1 MVSAATLIRSKYR
14 RTRMLWQ
21 VVTAIG
27 SIAQRL
33 PFPLPPRAARLVHPC
48 HPRNPWLN
56 RPFSAFLRSVVKP
69 TAARNSSS
77 ASGWLTTRLELVAKV
92 LDGRLHGQANHFALG
107 SIPRAPVNDHVPLR
121 MDCLRQAHVKSGSLC
136 CNALGSQRLGAL
148 RRSVATPSPAAGRN
162 DSFSPLRSPQSRR
175 DLPKAA
181 MDSSPWNPSNP
192 PLHVASRRLYP
203 SFPHPVFSPVSS
215 FFILPSSFG
224 QMLSLRHSS
233 RTNLTG
239 DHGHPQSRVQNS

>member
-148 RRSVATPSPAAGRN
+148 RHPVATHSPRRRSQRLLFPAPKPPVAARPPEGSHGLKPMEPVQPTPPRRVATPIPIVSA
-162 DSFSPLRSPQSRR
+162 
-175 DLPKAA
+175 
-181 MDSSPWNPSNP
+181 
-192 PLHVASRRLYP
+192 P
-203 SFPHPVFSPVSS
+203 SFFAR
-215 FFILPSSFG
+215 FFIL
-224 QMLSLRHSS
+224 HSAFFIRPNAVITTFITHEFNRGPWTS
-233 RTNLTG
+233 A
-239 DHGHPQSRVQNS
+239 VQGPK